1 MKRIVSATVFLVAAG
16 TSTVALTAEKIPQ
29 VAVLSAVLGCV
40 GVAPDSARLACFDR
54 TVAALAVAKQRQE
67 IVVADKGAIR
77 EARRGLFGFS
87 LPKLRL
93 FGETEDGASQ
103 DRVDTIEAQVSSVGQ
118 NSNGG
123 IQFGLSSGARWSQ
136 IDSSFVNR
144 PKVGQTVVIQR
155 GPVGGYTAKVAGGRA
170 FRVRRLSE

>member
-1 MKRIVSATVFLVAAG
+1 MKRIVSATVLLVAAG

-40 GVAPDSARLACFDR
+40 GVAPDRARLACFDR
-54 TVAALAVAKQRQE
+54 TVAALSMAQQRKE
-67 IVVADKGAIR
+67 IVVADKAAIG

-93 FGETEDGASQ
+93 FGDGSEGVAGESL
-103 DRVDTIEAQVSSVGQ
+103 DAIEGKIASVGETG
-118 NSNGG
+118 SGG
-123 IQFGLSSGARWSQ
+123 VQFGLSSGARWTQ
-136 IDSSFVNR
+136 VDTGYVNR
-144 PKVGQTVVIQR
+144 PKVGQLVTIRR
-155 GPVGGYTAKVAGGRA
+155 GAVGGYTAKIEKGRT